1 MSQTLAGRAIALVG
15 IVTGLLAIGLNLV
28 GSGGGAAHYADHGAV
43 IAFVIALLAYAS
55 YLPAEVGL
63 DTPATVAGT
72 VAFGFFLYVPASLGF
87 NQLGS
92 VGAAGWLGLCTLLI
106 PVGAHLVRSAE
117 PGHGTEAA
125 PLRTADSFKDP
136 LLGLAVLGI
145 VLIVIAV
152 WLPDLSGGP
161 SVWNAAAS
169 GHALGLLI
177 LIVAVVDL
185 IVVVGPLAGVAVP
198 RYTALLIVG
207 ASFGLVLAPFVHD
220 AFNRM
225 GSLGNG
231 GWLLGVGGL
240 LLFGGV
246 VVGPRIVARL
256 APAALAR

>member
-1 MSQTLAGRAIALVG
+1 MSRTLAGRAIAMAG
-15 IVTGLLAIGLNLV
+15 IVAGLLAIGLNLV

-72 VAFGFFLYVPASLGF
+72 VAFGFFLYVPASLAF
-87 NQLGS
+87 DRLGS

-117 PGHGTEAA
+117 TGHHVPEA
-125 PLRTADSFKDP
+125 PLRTAESFRDP
-136 LLGLAVLGI
+136 LLGLTVLGI
-145 VLIVIAV
+145 VLIAV
-152 WLPDLSGGP
+152 GIWLPDLSGGA

-177 LIVAVVDL
+177 LLVVL
-185 IVVVGPLAGVAVP
+185 LELTAIVGPLAGIAVT
-198 RYTALLIVG
+198 RYAALLITA
-207 ASFGLVLAPFVHD
+207 ASFGLVEAPFVHD

-231 GWLLGVGGL
+231 GWMLAVGGL

-246 VVGPRIVARL
+246 VVGPRILARRA
-256 APAALAR
+256 APALAR